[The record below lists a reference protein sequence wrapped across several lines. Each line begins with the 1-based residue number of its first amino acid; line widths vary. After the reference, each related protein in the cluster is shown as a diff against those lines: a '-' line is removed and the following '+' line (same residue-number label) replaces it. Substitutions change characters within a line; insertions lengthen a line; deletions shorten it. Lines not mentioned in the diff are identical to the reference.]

1 MTTLP
6 RLVSVSLGVVLF
18 AASAAAQD
26 GGPRRPEAPAAPQ
39 GGADAR
45 PGRGAMIPPPRIGP
59 LPAPWVEDSF
69 QRTVELGSRGT
80 VEVSNTFGE
89 VRVRGIDGNAVRVK
103 AVKRVLEKNP
113 DAASALLQSI
123 VIRIS
128 ERGGGVEVFTELP
141 DGNKTPTIVDY
152 EIDLPAAAG
161 VTLRSSG
168 TIRVQNVRGELRA
181 EAYSGHMVLTAISRV
196 KQAKTYDGNLRITRS
211 DGEEIHAETT
221 LKGMLQLQGVRAR
234 SIELRTITGGIAVT
248 DVGCERC
255 EFKSLSGPIAYAGAL
270 RRNAHY
276 IVESFSGDI
285 RFAIDGAI
293 GFDLEA
299 IAPPTSLNLGD
310 FPIKQTTAPAR
321 GGATRILRGTY
332 GDASAIMTLR
342 TFTGSIS
349 ISKLGSPPR

>member
-6 RLVSVSLGVVLF
+6 RLVSVSIGIVLF
-18 AASAAAQD
+18 AASASAQE

-89 VRVRGIDGNAVRVK
+89 IRVRGIDGNAVRVK
-103 AVKRVLEKNP
+103 AVKRVLERNTE
-113 DAASALLQSI
+113 AASALLQNI
-123 VIRIS
+123 LIRIS

-141 DGNKTPTIVDY
+141 DGNKTPTIIDY
-152 EIDLPAAAG
+152 EIDLPTAAS

-181 EAYSGHMVLTAISRV
+181 EAYSGHMVLTAVSSV
-196 KQAKTYDGNLRITRS
+196 KQAKTWDGNLRITRS
-211 DGEEIHAETT
+211 EGDEFHAETT

-234 SIELRTITGGIAVT
+234 SIELRTITGGIAAT
-248 DVGCERC
+248 DVSCERC
-255 EFKSLSGPIAYAGAL
+255 EFTSLSGPIAFSGML

-276 IVESFSGDI
+276 IATSNSGEI
-285 RFAIDGAI
+285 RFAIDGAV

-299 IAPPTSLNLGD
+299 IAPPTSIRVGD
-310 FPIKQTTAPAR
+310 FPLKQTTAPPR
-321 GGATRILRGTY
+321 GGANRILRGTY
-332 GDASAIMTLR
+332 GDASAIMSLR
-342 TFTGSIS
+342 TFTGSIT